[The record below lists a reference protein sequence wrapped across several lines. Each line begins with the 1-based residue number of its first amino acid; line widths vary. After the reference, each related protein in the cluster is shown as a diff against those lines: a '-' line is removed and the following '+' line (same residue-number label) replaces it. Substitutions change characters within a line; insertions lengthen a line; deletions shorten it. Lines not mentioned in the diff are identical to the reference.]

1 MSGYPATSNVPDGP
15 ASGEVPPSEHELELA
30 DERVTTDD
38 GEPIDDAVRMWLR
51 EVGRT
56 PLLTHAQERQ
66 AAEAIERGSLAQAIL
81 RRRAGELTTEE
92 KAGLLNVVQDAL
104 AARERL
110 VSANLRLVVAVAKRY
125 VGRGLTFGDLIQE
138 GNLGLLRAV
147 EKFDYTRGFKFSTY
161 ATWWIRQCITRAIA
175 DQARTIRV
183 PVHVVETMNRLIRTQ
198 MTLMQRLGREATLD
212 EIAAE
217 LGTPV
222 ERVEEVTRVVSEPMS
237 LETPLG
243 GEEEARLY
251 DFVVDHNTAA
261 PADVVSRAAIQEQ
274 LARVM
279 LEVLSDREREVL
291 RLRYGLV
298 DGTPRTLEEVGDTV
312 GVTRERVRQ
321 IEARAIRKLRHP
333 GRGHALREMLE

>member
-1 MSGYPATSNVPDGP
+1 MSRHATTAGVPNSAP
-15 ASGEVPPSEHELELA
+15 GEAVPPSAQELEIA
-30 DERVTTDD
+30 EERVTTDD
-38 GEPIDDAVRMWLR
+38 GEPIEDAVRMWLR

-56 PLLTHAQERQ
+56 PLLTHSQETE
-66 AAEAIERGSLAQAIL
+66 AAKAIERGAAAKKALRERGDSLPPDERAPLL
-81 RRRAGELTTEE
+81 RAVEE
-92 KAGLLNVVQDAL
+92 AL

-183 PVHVVETMNRLIRTQ
+183 PVHVVETMNRLMRAQ
-198 MTLMQRLGREATLD
+198 VTLMQRLGREATLE

-217 LGTPV
+217 LGAPV
-222 ERVEEVTRVVSEPMS
+222 ERVEEVSRVASEPMS

-251 DFVVDHNTAA
+251 DFVVDHTSAA
-261 PADVVSRAAIQEQ
+261 PADVVSRAAVQEQ

-298 DGTPRTLEEVGDTV
+298 DGRPRTLEEVGDEV

-333 GRGHALREMLE
+333 GRGRALREVLE